1 LQFHNGFE
9 GELSL
14 TTKDHV
20 SELFREAVGQIIY
33 LESTPS

>member
-1 LQFHNGFE
+1 LQLHDGFE

-14 TTKDHV
+14 TTEDHV
-20 SELFREAVGQIIY
+20 LELLREAVGQVVY